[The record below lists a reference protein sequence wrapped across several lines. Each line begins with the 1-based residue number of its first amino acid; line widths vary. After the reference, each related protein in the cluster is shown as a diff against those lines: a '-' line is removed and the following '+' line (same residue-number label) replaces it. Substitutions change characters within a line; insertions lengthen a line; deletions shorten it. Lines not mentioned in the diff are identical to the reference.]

1 MSLQYFVTVHTMFS
15 TVHLQCNFGEP
26 LCPFI
31 FFNFFSF
38 RSSVC
43 TYIYIYIYIYTDT
56 INFTIFS
63 QLLKYQFLISQNK
76 IIKYETVTNYNKNKY
91 FVKML

>member
-1 MSLQYFVTVHTMFS
+1 MLLQCFVTVHTTFS

-76 IIKYETVTNYNKNKY
+76 IIKYETMTNHN
-91 FVKML
+91 